1 MQSCSALD
9 MTHNKQE
16 LIEQYHQWR
25 AGREALVQQV
35 SEQRMDQPET
45 DGSWSFKDLAAHM
58 GYWWGFE
65 ASRLE
70 AALSG
75 EPPAWN
81 RNVEQ
86 QNQEV
91 YERNKNRAPRE
102 VLADA
107 DAACERIEA
116 ALDMLSEQALFEV
129 GRYPWAGG
137 VSLGQEVVAARSE
150 HMYDEHGVDIE
161 YWRSQT

>member
-1 MQSCSALD
+1 
-9 MTHNKQE
+9 MTDNKQE
-16 LIEQYHQWR
+16 LIEQYRQWR
-25 AGREALVQQV
+25 SDWEALVQQV
-35 SEQRMDQPET
+35 GEERMDQPGR
-45 DGSWSFKDLAAHM
+45 DGGWSFKDLAAHL

-70 AALSG
+70 AALNG
-75 EPPAWN
+75 EPLAPAWD
-81 RNVEQ
+81 RDVEQ

-91 YERNKNRAPRE
+91 YERNKDRPSRA

-107 DAACERIEA
+107 DAACKRIEA
-116 ALDMLSEQALFEV
+116 ALDALSEQALFEV

-137 VSLGQEVVAARSE
+137 LALGPEVIAALRE
-150 HMYDEHGVDIE
+150 HMYDEHGDDIE